1 MSEQIKEQISAFLDG
16 ELPAAEQSLLLER
29 MARDPASRAQWGR
42 YQLIGDSLRKSLPPH
57 IDLGLADRVMQE
69 LDTAPMHR
77 GAATSALRRVLK
89 PLAGLAVAAS
99 VAVFAVL
106 TVQQERAP
114 EPGAVQVAANPQV
127 MPGPDAYTRVEGT
140 RWDTEGGTQHP
151 QVSNQLNEY
160 LVNHSEY
167 AASGGMPGMLPYVRV
182 IGYDQE

>member
-1 MSEQIKEQISAFLDG
+1 MSEQIKEQISAFFDG

-29 MARDPASRAQWGR
+29 MARDPALRAHWDR
-42 YQLIGDSLRKSLPPH
+42 YQLIGDSQRKSLPPH

-69 LDTAPMHR
+69 LDAAPVHH
-77 GAATSALRRVLK
+77 GSATSALQRVLK
-89 PLAGLAVAAS
+89 PVAGLAVAAS

-106 TVQQERAP
+106 AVQQARAP
-114 EPGAVQVAANPQV
+114 EPGAVQIAAKSQV
-127 MPGPDAYTRVEGT
+127 MPGPEAYTRVEGT
-140 RWDTEGGTQHP
+140 RWNTEGGTQHP

-182 IGYDQE
+182 VGYDQE